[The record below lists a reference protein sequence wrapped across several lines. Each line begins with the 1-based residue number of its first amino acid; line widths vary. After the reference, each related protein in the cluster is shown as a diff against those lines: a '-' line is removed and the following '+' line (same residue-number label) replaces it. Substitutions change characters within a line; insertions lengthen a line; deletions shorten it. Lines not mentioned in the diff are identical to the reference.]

1 MAYAGYAGLKLVVVD
16 GKIRLHGVRRL
27 VNRRGCFD
35 PRVHRQPRNQ
45 KRLEGMKMDEV
56 WTLQTSPNFPSISQ

>member
-27 VNRRGCFD
+27 VNRRGCFG
-35 PRVHRQPRNQ
+35 PSPTSEPETVGR
-45 KRLEGMKMDEV
+45 DEDG
-56 WTLQTSPNFPSISQ
+56 